1 SAGHPIIPLAATP
14 SHRQA
19 SHHCTLTAAPRTA
32 FQVSCSPRG
41 SGASCLRSGY
51 PQHSGGQ
58 AGLRR
63 SSYRP
68 SRIHRDRAASTSP
81 PPSLLVSSSIFLA
94 LLAAFSRSAVALVA
108 LSALPLR

>member
-1 SAGHPIIPLAATP
+1 P
-14 SHRQA
+14 SHRQV
-19 SHHCTLTAAPRTA
+19 SHHCALTASPRKA
-32 FQVSCSPRG
+32 FPISCSPRV
-41 SGASCLRSGY
+41 SGVSYHQSGCPRRSDG
-51 PQHSGGQ
+51 P
-58 AGLRR
+58 AALRR